1 MGEEK
6 GLIEGATYPPL
17 TLVSNYWL
25 SGVGGGGINVPGG
38 EKQRENI
45 EKGIDPL
52 FLVSD
57 KNNCRSVRN
66 YQGCLSHGL
75 YENRVGRFLAF

>member
-38 EKQRENI
+38 EKQRENM
-45 EKGIDPL
+45 G
-52 FLVSD
+52 
-57 KNNCRSVRN
+57 KNR
-66 YQGCLSHGL
+66 GKI
-75 YENRVGRFLAF
+75 

>member
-25 SGVGGGGINVPGG
+25 RGGGGINVPGG
-38 EKQRENI
+38 EKQKENI
-45 EKGIDPL
+45 EKGIPCSWSAIKTIAD
-52 FLVSD
+52 
-57 KNNCRSVRN
+57 
-66 YQGCLSHGL
+66 Q
-75 YENRVGRFLAF
+75 